1 MSNKEFEETKQC
13 VLFMCSIT
21 LKTIILVMVF
31 GYGLLY
37 AVLNIQTA
45 EAADLRAETIIDSAK
60 VHVSDIFLDVPSHK
74 NVVLGNAPQPGQT
87 IILNAKTLQ
96 RIANMYDID
105 WTSQSSADQIVLQR
119 SSQTINADAMLDALK
134 KNLEAKGLGGEFG
147 VSISNVA
154 PIITLPGDVPA
165 TVEVSQIS
173 YTPGRDVFTAVLA
186 APSATNPIK
195 TLSISGLI
203 EKMKD
208 IPVLKTSLKNGD
220 IIGSGDIEWI
230 SIAERRMLNDTVMDA
245 DKLIG
250 RTPIRAVDAN
260 IPVRARDIM
269 SPQLIARGD
278 EVLIQFVSGGMSL
291 SARGKAMQNGAEGE
305 RIRVLN
311 LSSNQSL
318 QAEIT
323 GDKLVRVQ

>member
-13 VLFMCSIT
+13 VLFMCSVT

-37 AVLNIQTA
+37 AVLNTA
-45 EAADLRAETIIDSAK
+45 QAADLRAETIIDSSS
-60 VHVSDIFLDVPSHK
+60 VHVSDIFSDVPSTK

-105 WTSQSSADQIVLQR
+105 WKSQSNADQIILQR
-119 SSQTINADAMLDALK
+119 SSQTINADAMLEALK
-134 KNLEAKGLGGEFG
+134 KDLQAKGLGGEFG

-154 PIITLPGDVPA
+154 PLITLPGDAPA

-186 APSATNPIK
+186 APSAANPIK
-195 TLSISGLI
+195 TLSVSGLI

-208 IPVLKTSLKNGD
+208 IPVLRTSLKNGD
-220 IIGSGDIEWI
+220 IIGSSDIEWV
-230 SIAERRMLNDTVMDA
+230 SVAERRMLHDTVIDA
-245 DKLIG
+245 DHLIG

-260 IPVRARDIM
+260 MPVRTRDII

-278 EVLIQFVSGGMSL
+278 EVLIQFVSNGMSL

-323 GDKLVRVQ
+323 GDKVVKVQ